1 MARHCRNGPEWFV
14 GHADEVRDECGPRCS
29 LAVKFRHI
37 DQARYMTQN
46 NKVVWSEGLFLR
58 PQHMQQQ
65 ERYLERFVDLRAA
78 ALRPYGWGFHEL
90 ALETDLLAI
99 GKFGIK
105 SARGVFADGTP
116 FSMPND
122 DPLPPAL
129 DVDANWRDQT
139 VYLTLPLRSP
149 TTPDS
154 GRGGAPA
161 ETLFRFRVRETE
173 VHDASGSVEGL
184 TPLEV
189 GGMSCRLLPQSQPM
203 EGLTQIPVARI
214 VECRADRRVMLDD
227 AFMPSGLSCQ
237 AVPRLLT
244 FLTELLGLLH
254 QRGEALASRVAL
266 TDRGGAAEI
275 ADFLLLQVVNRCQ
288 PLIAHLAE
296 APLLH
301 PEDFY
306 RALVAM
312 AGELATFTAPGKR
325 PAAFP
330 PYRHEALRESFEPV
344 ITALRISLS
353 AVMEQTAMPIPL
365 EERKFGVW
373 VAVVPDPTL
382 FDSAAFV
389 LAAKADVKS
398 EDLRRQLPAQSKIG
412 PVEKIR
418 DLVNL
423 QLPGISVTPMPV
435 APRQIPYNAGYLYFE
450 FDKHSAMWRM
460 LKTSGGIAF
469 HFGSGFAGLDLQ
481 LWAIRG

>member
-1 MARHCRNGPEWFV
+1 
-14 GHADEVRDECGPRCS
+14 
-29 LAVKFRHI
+29 
-37 DQARYMTQN
+37 MTQN
-46 NKVVWSEGLFLR
+46 NKVIWSEGLFLR

-65 ERYLERFVDLRAA
+65 ERYLERFVELRAGN
-78 ALRPYGWGFHEL
+78 LRPHAWGFHEL
-90 ALETDLLAI
+90 ELEADLLAI
-99 GKFGIK
+99 GKLGIK
-105 SARGVFADGTP
+105 RARGIFPDGTP
-116 FSMPND
+116 FAMPGD
-122 DPLPPAL
+122 DPLPPPL

-139 VYLTLPLRSP
+139 VFLTLPLRSP
-149 TTPDS
+149 TQPDS
-154 GRGGAPA
+154 GRPEAPA
-161 ETLFRFRVRETE
+161 EKLFRFRVREAE
-173 VHDASGSVEGL
+173 VRDASGSTDGA

-189 GGMSCRLLPQSQPM
+189 GGMSSRLLPQSQPM
-203 EGLTQIPVARI
+203 EGLTRMPLARI
-214 VECRADRRVMLDD
+214 VECRSDRRVALDD
-227 AFMPSGLSCQ
+227 AFMPTGLSCQ
-237 AVPRLLT
+237 GVPRLVT

-288 PLIAHLAE
+288 PLVAHLAE

-301 PEDFY
+301 PEELY
-306 RALVAM
+306 RVLVAM

-325 PAAFP
+325 PPALP

-344 ITALRISLS
+344 IAALRASLS
-353 AVMEQTAMPIPL
+353 AVMEQTATPIPL
-365 EERKFGVW
+365 QERKFGVW
-373 VAVVPDPTL
+373 VAVVPDLTL
-382 FDSAAFV
+382 LDNAAFV

-398 EDLRRQLPAQSKIG
+398 EELRRQLPAQSKIG

-423 QLPGISVTPMPV
+423 QLPGIPVSPMPV

-450 FDKHSAMWRM
+450 FDRHAAMWRE

-481 LWAIRG
+481 LWAIRGG